1 MCVVIRMENVTSTNA
16 ISFICR
22 EEVRFFM
29 DASFRQLAAFTRIM
43 IFIFLQQ
50 QQQQQQTE

>member
-1 MCVVIRMENVTSTNA
+1 MCVVIWMENVTSTNA

-50 QQQQQQTE
+50 QQQQQTE